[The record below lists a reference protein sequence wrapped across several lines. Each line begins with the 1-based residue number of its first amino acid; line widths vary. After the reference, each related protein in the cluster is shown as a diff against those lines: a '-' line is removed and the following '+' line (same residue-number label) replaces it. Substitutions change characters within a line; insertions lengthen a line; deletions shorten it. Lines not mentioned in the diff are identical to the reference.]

1 MFAFI
6 SSTSVVYDLSQIL
19 GLDRHSEQLIDAAQQ
34 LLTDE
39 HSAKRRKILSELLCN
54 LKDHAELENRED
66 DEDWFKGNNGF
77 IYCSPFLQFI
87 LCLYFH
93 SCISYSFLIHT

>member
-6 SSTSVVYDLSQIL
+6 SSTSVIYDLSQIL
-19 GLDRHSEQLIDAAQQ
+19 GLDRHSGELTTAAQQ

-54 LKDHAELENRED
+54 LKDDAELENRED
-66 DEDWFKGNNGF
+66 DEDWFEGNNGF
-77 IYCSPFLQFI
+77 KTSIAFSFCSIYTFLLHLI
-87 LCLYFH
+87 LF
-93 SCISYSFLIHT
+93 